1 MSTSQL
7 PNEAA
12 TSQEEANELALLE
25 SFDAG
30 EWASSPNEA
39 RYIASYRASA
49 KRSVARTLTPVEAQT
64 WNGT

>member
-12 TSQEEANELALLE
+12 TTQEDANELALLE

-30 EWASSPNEA
+30 EWASAPNEA
-39 RYIASYRASA
+39 QDIARY
-49 KRSVARTLTPVEAQT
+49 RTTANKVLLKTTV
-64 WNGT
+64 